1 MSVEDAIR
9 RKLLT
14 LSAVTAI
21 TGTGDSAMI
30 RPDRLH
36 ATDTLTA
43 TNAAV
48 IVEVDDE
55 EHLNALDGKS
65 RRRMSSVTLRC
76 RSRQKARARVLAEAI
91 RVNGTNPGTGL
102 AGATWTDSTDGLT
115 YAAWLE
121 DTNSSFTPDVDG
133 SDQGFYDVFCD
144 YGITHEEAP

>member
-1 MSVEDAIR
+1 MEDAIR

-21 TGTGDSAMI
+21 TGTGDSALI

-55 EHLNALDGKS
+55 EHLNDLEGKS

-91 RVNGTNPGTGL
+91 RVNGMNPGTGL
-102 AGATWTDSTDGLT
+102 AGATWTDATDGLT

-121 DTNSSFTPDVDG
+121 DTT
-133 SDQGFYDVFCD
+133 
-144 YGITHEEAP
+144 